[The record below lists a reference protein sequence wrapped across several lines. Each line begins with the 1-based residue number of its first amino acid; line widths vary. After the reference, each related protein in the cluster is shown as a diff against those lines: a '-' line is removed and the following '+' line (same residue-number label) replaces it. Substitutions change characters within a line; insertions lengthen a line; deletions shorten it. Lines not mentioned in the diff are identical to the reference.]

1 MVAEFPTGLVPA
13 MATREAR
20 VAVAAYLG
28 VARALDAGRAV
39 VLLTPEAPGSPML
52 NRICLGTDAT
62 VADLDRALTRIPNG
76 TTFYVT
82 LPPETAPSG
91 LESALVERGLEPGWG
106 WMAFRR
112 GVEPTATPSGSL
124 QIAPV
129 GGADEQA
136 AFARIVRDGYDLP
149 MSADAAIRRAFGPW
163 ECFLAWD
170 GATPIGAAGLFA
182 HDGVGYLGLAAT
194 LPAHRGQGAQS
205 ALLGTRIRRAAEL
218 GCDVVAT
225 ETGELRDGLPSNS
238 YRNLLRAGFEEVG
251 VAANWLGRR

>member
-1 MVAEFPTGLVPA
+1 

-20 VAVAAYLG
+20 VAIAAYLG
-28 VARALDAGRAV
+28 VAQALDAGRAV
-39 VLLTPEAPGSPML
+39 VLLTPEAPCSPML
-52 NRICLGTDAT
+52 NRVCLGTDAT
-62 VADLDRALTRIPNG
+62 VADLDRALTLIPSG
-76 TTFYVT
+76 TTFYVS
-82 LPPETAPSG
+82 LPPDTGRSG

-112 GVEPTATPSGSL
+112 GVEPTVAPSGSPR
-124 QIAPV
+124 IAPV

-136 AFARIVRDGYDLP
+136 AFAHVVRVGYDLP
-149 MSADAAIRRAFGPW
+149 VTAEEAIRRAFDTW

-170 GATPIGAAGLFA
+170 DDTPIGAAGIFA
-182 HDGVGYLGLAAT
+182 DEGVGYLGLAAT
-194 LPAHRGQGAQS
+194 LPAHRGKGAQS
-205 ALLGTRIRRAAEL
+205 ALLGTRIRRAAAL

-251 VAANWLGRR
+251 VAANWLGQR